1 MIINNKLKSFKYK
14 LLCKYNMK
22 LVIVESPAKCKKIE
36 SYLGK
41 SYKVIASFGHIRS
54 FKNGLKSINK
64 KKNYEPTYNLS
75 VSKQKYVK
83 NLRENIKKASEVILA
98 TDDDREGEAIAWHI
112 CDAFNLPVETTKR
125 IIFHEITKPAILS
138 ALENSTYVN
147 MDKVN
152 AQQSRQILDLLVGYT
167 LSPLL
172 WKHISRN
179 SKNGLSAGRC
189 QTPALRLIYEREKEI
204 KDSPGKVVYD
214 TIGNFTEKNID
225 FKLNKKFNKV
235 KKMEKFLE
243 NSVNFE
249 HIFSK
254 TSEKTIEKKCPL
266 PFTTSVLQQ
275 KASNELGFSPK
286 QTMRYAQTL
295 YESGLITYM
304 RTDSRTYSIEFVNKA
319 KKFIKKHFKVKNEY
333 INKNIK
339 GITSGKEKK
348 KKDNNAQEAHEAIRP
363 TDPEKTNIE
372 QVGKIG
378 NREVRLY
385 KLIWA
390 NTIESCMSNAI
401 YTSITGIISSPE
413 NGKYR
418 NSEELVKFPG
428 WKIVRGYET
437 KNDNYQL
444 ILDLQEG
451 VELKYNKI
459 NSKISIKDLKNHYGE
474 AKLVQLLEKKGIGRP
489 STFSSLIDKIQER
502 KYVLKTDVKG
512 KKMNCKNFE
521 LIGDTIEDIDEVK
534 EFGNEKNKLVIQPLG
549 ILVLEFLLKYFN
561 TMFEYDYTKNM
572 EDDLDLIE
580 KGEKIWHT
588 LCKKCDDEMIK
599 QSKTIDCNNKTLIR
613 IDEDHVYMIGK
624 YGPVIKYEKDGETKF
639 KNVKKNIDLDK
650 LRDGGYELDE
660 IIEVGPQKNGRILG
674 LHNEQEVEIE
684 NGKFGLYV
692 TYNGKNRSIKHL
704 MKQIDEIKL
713 EDVIPILNKNEN
725 SNPNVLK
732 VLNDEMS
739 IRKGRYGP
747 YVMYKTKTMKKP
759 KFISLKKEKIENVD
773 IDWVKS
779 KL

>member
-1 MIINNKLKSFKYK
+1 M
-14 LLCKYNMK
+14 
-22 LVIVESPAKCKKIE
+22 
-36 SYLGK
+36 
-41 SYKVIASFGHIRS
+41 
-54 FKNGLKSINK
+54 
-64 KKNYEPTYNLS
+64 
-75 VSKQKYVK
+75 
-83 NLRENIKKASEVILA
+83 
-98 TDDDREGEAIAWHI
+98 
-112 CDAFNLPVETTKR
+112 
-125 IIFHEITKPAILS
+125 
-138 ALENSTYVN
+138 
-147 MDKVN
+147 
-152 AQQSRQILDLLVGYT
+152 
-167 LSPLL
+167 
-172 WKHISRN
+172 
-179 SKNGLSAGRC
+179 
-189 QTPALRLIYEREKEI
+189 
-204 KDSPGKVVYD
+204 
-214 TIGNFTEKNID
+214 
-225 FKLNKKFNKV
+225 
-235 KKMEKFLE
+235 E

-254 TSEKTIEKKCPL
+254 TSEKTVEKKSPL

-304 RTDSRTYSIEFVNKA
+304 RTDSKTYSIEFINKA
-319 KKFIKKHFKVKNEY
+319 KKFILKHFKVNKEY

-339 GITSGKEKK
+339 SITSGKEKK

-363 TDPEKTNIE
+363 TDPMKINIE

-401 YTSITGIISSPE
+401 YTSITGIITSPE
-413 NGKYR
+413 KGKYR

-444 ILDLQEG
+444 ILDLDEG
-451 VELKYNKI
+451 IELKYNKI
-459 NSKISIKDLKNHYGE
+459 NSKISIKDLKSHYGE

-502 KYVLKTDVKG
+502 KYVLKTNVEG

-549 ILVLEFLLKYFN
+549 VLVLEFLLKYFN
-561 TMFEYDYTKNM
+561 NMFEYDYTKNM

-580 KGEKIWHT
+580 KGEKVWHT
-588 LCKKCDDEMIK
+588 LCKECDSEM
-599 QSKTIDCNNKTLIR
+599 SKLSKKINDTSKTLIK
-613 IDEDHVYMIGK
+613 IDDEHVYMIGK
-624 YGPVIKYEKDGETKF
+624 YGPVIKYEKEGKTEF
-639 KNVKKNIDLDK
+639 KNVKKDIDLDK
-650 LRDGGYELDE
+650 LRNGEYTLDE
-660 IIEVGPQKNGRILG
+660 IIELKPNKKGVILG
-674 LHNEQEVEIE
+674 NHNGHEVTVK
-684 NGKFGLYV
+684 NGKFGLYI
-692 TYNGKNRSIKHL
+692 TYNGTNKSVKHL

-725 SNPNVLK
+725 SNPNILK

-759 KFISLKKEKIENVD
+759 KFISLKKEKVENVD
-773 IDWVKS
+773 IAWVQS

>member
-1 MIINNKLKSFKYK
+1 
-14 LLCKYNMK
+14 MK

-64 KKNYEPTYNLS
+64 DKNYEPTYNLL
-75 VSKQKYVK
+75 VGKQKYVK

-112 CDAFNLPVETTKR
+112 CEAFNLPLDTTKR

-138 ALENSTYVN
+138 ALENSTFVN

-152 AQQSRQILDLLVGYT
+152 AQQSRQILDIMVGYT

-179 SKNGLSAGRC
+179 SKSKLSAGRC
-189 QTPALRLIYEREKEI
+189 QTPALRLIYEREKER
-204 KDSPGKVVYD
+204 KESPGKMVYD
-214 TIGNFTEKNID
+214 TTGNFTKKNMD
-225 FKLNKKFNKV
+225 FKLNKTFNTV
-235 KKMEKFLE
+235 KKMEGFLE
-243 NSVNFE
+243 ESVSFE

-254 TSEKTIEKKCPL
+254 TKVNVVEKKPPL
-266 PFTTSVLQQ
+266 PYTTSVLQQ

-304 RTDSRTYSIEFVNKA
+304 RTDSKTYSAEFINKA
-319 KKFIKKHFKVKNEY
+319 KKFIKQNFKVKNEY
-333 INKNIK
+333 INKNINS
-339 GITSGKEKK
+339 ITSGNKK
-348 KKDNNAQEAHEAIRP
+348 KVKKDTNAQEAHEAIRP
-363 TDPEKTNIE
+363 TDPSKTSLE
-372 QVGKIG
+372 QTGKIG
-378 NREVRLY
+378 NREVNLY
-385 KLIWA
+385 KLIWT
-390 NTIESCMSNAI
+390 NTLESCMSSAI

-413 NGKYR
+413 KGKYR
-418 NSEELVKFPG
+418 CSEELVKFPG
-428 WKIVRGYET
+428 WKIVRGYEKT
-437 KNDNYQL
+437 NEYYNY
-444 ILDLQEG
+444 ILQFEEG
-451 VELKYNKI
+451 AIMNYNKI
-459 NSKISIKDLKNHYGE
+459 TSKISIKELKSHYGE

-502 KYVLKTDVKG
+502 KYVLKTNVEG

-521 LIGDTIEDIDEVK
+521 LIEDTIEEIEEVK
-534 EFGNEKNKLVIQPLG
+534 EFGSEKNKLVIQPLG

-580 KGEKIWHT
+580 KGEKVWHT
-588 LCKKCDDEMIK
+588 LCKECDNEMK
-599 QSKTIDCNNKTLIR
+599 KSSKDINTNSKTLIR
-613 IDEDHVYMIGK
+613 IDEDHIYMIGK
-624 YGPVIKYEKDGETKF
+624 YGPVIKYEKDGETLF
-639 KNVKKNIDLDK
+639 KNVKKDIDLDM
-650 LRDGGYELDE
+650 LRKGEYKLDE
-660 IIEVGPQKNGRILG
+660 IIELNPNKNGRIIG
-674 LHNEQEVEIE
+674 VHKNEEITIK
-684 NGKFGLYV
+684 NGKFGLYI
-692 TYNGKNRSIKHL
+692 TYGGKNKSIKHL
-704 MKQIDEIKL
+704 LKSIEEITL
-713 EDVIPILNKNEN
+713 EDVIPILEKSQN

-732 VLNDEMS
+732 VLNEEIS

-747 YVMYKTKTMKKP
+747 YVMYKTKEMKKP
-759 KFISLKKEKIENVD
+759 KFISMKKEPIENIDV
-773 IDWVKS
+773 DWVKS